1 MYAKFPDGAAR
12 RTDPAAAAE
21 VLYDA
26 VIVGGGIAGAIIASR
41 LSDAGKRVLILEA
54 GPAEDLTLRGYEAYL
69 DRFYSA
75 TSKDNQAPY
84 PVVGNAPMP
93 RGTDARRI
101 FPGEPDASAYIVQS
115 GPFATDTTYTRVL
128 GGTTMHWEAKTLRM
142 LPEDF
147 QMRTLYG
154 EGADW
159 PLTYEDLAPY
169 YNEAE
174 REIGVSAD
182 VEDQAYLGITFD
194 EGYVFPMKGLPLSY
208 LDQMVA
214 EDLDGMPV
222 ELDGE
227 TRELRVRPFPQ
238 GRNGIPNPAY
248 DGGKG
253 YVPRGAVSTYQVE
266 VGGRCQGNN
275 NCVPICPVQAKYNAG
290 KTLAVALQSGRV
302 DLVAQAVAYKVH
314 VDEQTRRVT
323 EIEYRRYDRPDSPN
337 FTTMRARGR
346 LFILAANAVENPRL
360 MLASGLRSSS
370 GLMGRNFMDHAY
382 LLAWALLPEVAGTF
396 RGTNCTGGITDV
408 RGGSFRRRQAAFSVD
423 IHNDGWGWARGAPM
437 TDLIDLVDAGGRY
450 GESLRQGLVDRVSR
464 QLQLAFMVEVPAN
477 PSNRV
482 TVDPAFT
489 DELGNMRPI
498 LSYDIP
504 DYTMRGVAYA
514 RQLSKR
520 IFARLGAEDHT
531 KYDSNFWGYAVY
543 GGEGYEIRGGNHLA
557 GTHTMGSDPASSVVN
572 ADQRCWD
579 HENLYMVGGGSMP
592 TVGTSNVTLTIAA
605 LCLRSVRAMLA
616 QLDSETAPIEVTSN
630 GVIQGQPQEVSR

>member
-1 MYAKFPDGAAR
+1 MYVKFPGGAAK
-12 RTDPAAAAE
+12 RTDPAAAAD
-21 VLYDA
+21 VVYDA
-26 VIVGGGIAGAIIASR
+26 VIVGGGIAGAIVASR
-41 LSDAGKRVLILEA
+41 LSDAGKRVLLLEA
-54 GPAEDLTLRGYEAYL
+54 GSAEDLTLRGYEGYL

-75 TSKDNQAPY
+75 TGKDNQSPY
-84 PVVGNAPMP
+84 PVAANAPMP

-101 FPGEPDASAYIVQS
+101 YPGAPDASAYIVQS
-115 GPFATDTTYTRVL
+115 GPLATDTTYTRVL

-147 QMRTLYG
+147 RMRTLYG
-154 EGADW
+154 EGVDW
-159 PLTYEDLAPY
+159 PLGYEDLAPY

-182 VEDQAYLGITFD
+182 VADQAYLGIAFD
-194 EGYVFPMKGLPLSY
+194 EDYVFPMQGLPLSY
-208 LDQMVA
+208 LDRMVA
-214 EDLDGMPV
+214 RDLDGMPV
-222 ELDGE
+222 ELDGQQ
-227 TRELRVRPFPQ
+227 RELRVRPFPQ

-253 YVPRGAVSTYQVE
+253 YVPRGAVSSYQVE
-266 VGGRCQGNN
+266 VGERCQGNN

-323 EIEYRRYDRPDSPN
+323 EIEYRRYDRPDSPG
-337 FTTMRARGR
+337 FTTVRARGR
-346 LFILAANAVENPRL
+346 LFVLAANAVENPRL
-360 MLASGLRSSS
+360 MLASGLRGSS

-396 RGTNCTGGITDV
+396 RGTNCTGGITDL
-408 RGGSFRRRQAAFSVD
+408 RGGRFRRHQAAFSVD

-437 TDLIDLVDAGGRY
+437 TDLVDLVDAGGRY

-464 QLQLAFMVEVPAN
+464 QLQLAFMVEVPAS
-477 PSNRV
+477 PSNRI
-482 TVDPAFT
+482 TVDPACT
-489 DELGNMRPI
+489 DNLGNMRPI
-498 LSYDIP
+498 LTYDIP

-531 KYDSNFWGYAVY
+531 AYDPNFWGYAAY
-543 GGEGYEIRGGNHLA
+543 AGEGYEIRGGNHLA
-557 GTHTMGSDPASSVVN
+557 GTHMMGRDPSTSVVD
-572 ADQRCWD
+572 ADQRSWD
-579 HENLYMVGGGSMP
+579 HRNLFLIGGGSMP

-616 QLDSETAPIEVTSN
+616 QLDSETTPIGVTSD
-630 GVIQGQPQEVSR
+630 VATQGHLQEVAR

>member
-1 MYAKFPDGAAR
+1 MFVKFPEGAAN
-12 RTDPAAAAE
+12 RTDHDAAAD
-21 VLYDA
+21 VLYDV
-26 VIVGGGIAGAIIASR
+26 VIVGAGIAGAIIAAR
-41 LSDAGKRVLILEA
+41 LSEAGKRVLIIEA
-54 GPAEDLTLRGYEAYL
+54 GPAEDLTLRGYESYL

-75 TSKDNQAPY
+75 TSKDNQSPY
-84 PVVGNAPMP
+84 PTSLNAPMP
-93 RGTDARRI
+93 LGTDARRI
-101 FPGEPDASAYIVQS
+101 FPGFPDASAYLVQS

-128 GGTTMHWEAKTLRM
+128 GGTTMHWEAKTPRM

-147 QMRTLYG
+147 RMRTLYG

-159 PLTYEDLAPY
+159 PLTYDDLAPC

-194 EGYVFPMKGLPLSY
+194 EHYVFPMKGLPLSY

-214 EDLDGMPV
+214 KDVDGMPIA
-222 ELDGE
+222 LDGE
-227 TRELRVRPFPQ
+227 QTLLRVRPFPQ

-248 DGGKG
+248 DGGRG

-290 KTLAVALQSGRV
+290 KTLAAALRSGRV
-302 DLVAQAVAYKVH
+302 DLIAQAVAYKVH
-314 VDEQTRRVT
+314 IDEETGRVR
-323 EIEYRRYDRPDSPN
+323 EIEYRRYERPDSADW
-337 FTTMRARGR
+337 TTVRARGR
-346 LFILAANAVENPRL
+346 LFVLAANAVENPRL

-396 RGTNCTGGITDV
+396 RGTNCTGGISDL
-408 RGGSFRRRQAAFSVD
+408 RGGRFRRRQAAFAVD

-437 TDLIDLVDAGGRY
+437 TDLMDLVDNGGRY
-450 GESLRQGLVDRVSR
+450 GEALRQGLVDRVSR
-464 QLQLAFMVEVPAN
+464 QLQLAFMVEVPADS
-477 PSNRV
+477 SNRIS
-482 TVDPAFT
+482 VDPAFT
-489 DELGNMRPI
+489 DHLGNMRPI

-504 DYTMRGVAYA
+504 DYTMRGIAYA

-531 KYDSNFWGYAVY
+531 NYDPNFWGYATY
-543 GGEGYEIRGGNHLA
+543 EGQGYEVRGGNHLA
-557 GTHTMGSDPASSVVN
+557 GTHMMGVDPSTSVVD
-572 ADQRCWD
+572 ADQRSWD
-579 HENLYMVGGGSMP
+579 HRNLYMVGGGSLP

-605 LCLRSVRAMLA
+605 LCLRSARAMLT
-616 QLDSETAPIEVTSN
+616 QLDTEQAPIRLTADGAVQTQLEEV
-630 GVIQGQPQEVSR
+630 GA